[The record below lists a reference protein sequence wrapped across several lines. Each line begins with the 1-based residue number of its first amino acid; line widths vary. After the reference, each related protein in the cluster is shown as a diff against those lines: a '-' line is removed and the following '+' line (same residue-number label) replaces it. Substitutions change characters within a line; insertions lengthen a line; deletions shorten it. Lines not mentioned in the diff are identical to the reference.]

1 MSFLGHTQEKLKWW
15 NKVSNHTNLFVFEK
29 VTDLSCGVH
38 QGHIKP
44 NKIVMNVQDKEAR
57 TEGKKKERIQLG
69 YRQACTSNNHNQI
82 QKGGREGGGVDS
94 WRCSTNAMQIFVV

>member
-1 MSFLGHTQEKLKWW
+1 M
-15 NKVSNHTNLFVFEK
+15 
-29 VTDLSCGVH
+29 DLSCGVH

-57 TEGKKKERIQLG
+57 TEGKKKECIQLG

-82 QKGGREGGGVDS
+82 QKGGREGGGGSDS
-94 WRCSTNAMQIFVV
+94 